1 MMALPFASLWVII
14 MYLGFVY
21 LEFGRL
27 PESISQSYYEFEKRG
42 SGLKI
47 LFSLCLIATIGLL
60 MPVWISLSSENFQF
74 LAFLSCASILFVAFS
89 PNFLDDL
96 AYEVHLG
103 GAILGCTCAGA
114 WILID
119 GYWWTLVLSALVGL
133 GFWFKNKQKTVLIA
147 ELVILAALY
156 MSIIIRIFV

>member
-1 MMALPFASLWVII
+1 MALPFASLWVII

-42 SGLKI
+42 SGLKT

-60 MPVWISLSSENFQF
+60 MPAWISISSENFQF

-103 GAILGCTCAGA
+103 GAILGCTCAGV
-114 WILID
+114 WILVD
-119 GYWWTLVLSALVGL
+119 GYWWTLVLSTLVGL

-147 ELVILAALY
+147 ELVILSALY